1 MAKKKYSRLVIFY
14 LILSFIICTLLRVFL
29 GIEYVDLVAI
39 YIGVFACFLALDF
52 FYIYLEKKFDVY
64 DGDY

>member
-29 GIEYVDLVAI
+29 RIEYVDLVAI
-39 YIGVFACFLALDF
+39 YIGSFACLLALDF
-52 FYIYLEKKFDVY
+52 FYIYLEKKFNVY